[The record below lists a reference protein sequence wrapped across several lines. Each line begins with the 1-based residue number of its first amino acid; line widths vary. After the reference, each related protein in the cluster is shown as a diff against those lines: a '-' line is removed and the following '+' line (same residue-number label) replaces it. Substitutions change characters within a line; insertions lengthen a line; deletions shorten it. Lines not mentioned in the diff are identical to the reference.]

1 MYQIEEWY
9 PNGNRYPFPQIDD
22 SVQKLSCP
30 YFLLILYFTI
40 TIQSFTSSIE
50 SPLQSKHMPPRQ
62 QVHDDDPVSNSHK
75 QLLQFEA
82 GDSPNLEAHAAKHK
96 GYRKTRNLGNPS
108 DILETQPSDTL
119 RQKVYYERQAVNP
132 LLEVLFAPIL
142 SGILVH
148 PQYHPGRVHAPENTN
163 SYNSSALAG

>member
-1 MYQIEEWY
+1 M
-9 PNGNRYPFPQIDD
+9 
-22 SVQKLSCP
+22 
-30 YFLLILYFTI
+30 
-40 TIQSFTSSIE
+40 
-50 SPLQSKHMPPRQ
+50 HMPLHRQ
-62 QVHDDDPVSNSHK
+62 VRGDGFPTHNHRRQ
-75 QLLQFEA
+75 LQFEV
-82 GDSPNLEAHAAKHK
+82 GDFLNQGALVVKHK
-96 GYRKTRNLGNPS
+96 ECRKTRNLGNPS

-163 SYNSSALAG
+163 SYNSSARTYLQSHHFVQ

>member
-1 MYQIEEWY
+1 MLYLI
-9 PNGNRYPFPQIDD
+9 
-22 SVQKLSCP
+22 K
-30 YFLLILYFTI
+30 FLLL
-40 TIQSFTSSIE
+40 SM
-50 SPLQSKHMPPRQ
+50 HMPLHRQ
-62 QVHDDDPVSNSHK
+62 VRDDGFPTHNHRR
-75 QLLQFEA
+75 QLQFEV
-82 GDSPNLEAHAAKHK
+82 GDFLNQGALVVKHK
-96 GYRKTRNLGNPS
+96 ECRKTRNLGNPS

>member
-1 MYQIEEWY
+1 MLIT
-9 PNGNRYPFPQIDD
+9 I
-22 SVQKLSCP
+22 
-30 YFLLILYFTI
+30 FLLL
-40 TIQSFTSSIE
+40 
-50 SPLQSKHMPPRQ
+50 SKHMPLHQ
-62 QVHDDDPVSNSHK
+62 QVRDDGFPTHNHRR
-75 QLLQFEA
+75 QLQFEV
-82 GDSPNLEAHAAKHK
+82 GDFLNQGALVVKHK
-96 GYRKTRNLGNPS
+96 ECRKTRNLGNPS

>member
-1 MYQIEEWY
+1 MHM
-9 PNGNRYPFPQIDD
+9 
-22 SVQKLSCP
+22 
-30 YFLLILYFTI
+30 LLR
-40 TIQSFTSSIE
+40 
-50 SPLQSKHMPPRQ
+50 LQVRG
-62 QVHDDDPVSNSHK
+62 DDPLNSSHK
-75 QLLQFEA
+75 LQLQFEV
-82 GDSPNLEAHAAKHK
+82 GDFLNQGALVVKHK
-96 GYRKTRNLGNPS
+96 ECRKTRNLGNPS

-148 PQYHPGRVHAPENTN
+148 LQYLPGRVHAPENTT